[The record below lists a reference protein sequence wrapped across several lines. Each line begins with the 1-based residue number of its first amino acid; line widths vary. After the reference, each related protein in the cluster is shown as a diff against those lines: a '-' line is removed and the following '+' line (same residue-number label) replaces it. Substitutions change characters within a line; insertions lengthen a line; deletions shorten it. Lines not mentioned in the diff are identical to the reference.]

1 MSEFVEVCGRIKWF
15 DAGKGFGFITD
26 DATDAD
32 VMVHV
37 TTLRAA
43 GYSNAHAGA
52 TVRCEALRRPKGL
65 TVCRIIDMDDST
77 AKHDPYYDNSPAP
90 VEATS
95 EWTACFVKWFN
106 RVRGFGFLV
115 IGPGYDDV
123 FVHMETLRRC
133 SFTELRPGQVIDCR
147 YGDGPRGL
155 VATDLRPSAP
165 TWSLP

>member
-1 MSEFVEVCGRIKWF
+1 MSEFVEVRGRIKWF
-15 DAGKGFGFITD
+15 DAGKGFGFVID

-32 VMVHV
+32 VLLHV
-37 TTLRAA
+37 TCLR
-43 GYSNAHAGA
+43 GYGYQTAYAGA
-52 TVRCEALRRPKGL
+52 LVHCHALRRPKGL
-65 TVCRIIDMDDST
+65 QAFRILAMDEST

-90 VEATS
+90 VAATS
-95 EWTACFVKWFN
+95 DWTACFVKWFN

-123 FVHMETLRRC
+123 FVHMETMRRC
-133 SFTELRPGQVIDCR
+133 SFTELLPGQVIDCR

-165 TWSLP
+165 TWSQA